1 MLDPN
6 KFFKKSKIENTNTI
20 LSYLDEFNELY
31 KNRPIKSNQG
41 GMMFPHMFGL
51 FYFLKSL
58 KPTFVVESGIWKGQ
72 STWLIEKVMPK
83 ANILSIDTNLNKR
96 QYISKSKRVNYTN
109 EDFRFIDF
117 KKISKKNSL
126 VFFDDH
132 QNFFDRILQCH
143 FFGFKT
149 IILDDNYPPHI
160 GDCYSFKK
168 IFSNTD
174 MQRKFHFKWKLK
186 ISKNICV
193 YFFKKFFF
201 DKKKETLDVNLYD
214 YGFSDT
220 KANLNMEL
228 TLKKMI
234 FEYFEFPPIFK
245 KDTVNLE
252 NTKFKKFYSQ
262 KEPLLKTTK
271 YNIEKYKS
279 AYIERNMYNWM
290 TYVKLK

>member
-132 QNFFDRILQCH
+132 QNHFDRIVQCH
-143 FFGFKT
+143 FFGFKN
-149 IILDDNYPPHI
+149 IIH
-160 GDCYSFKK
+160 
-168 IFSNTD
+168 
-174 MQRKFHFKWKLK
+174 
-186 ISKNICV
+186 
-193 YFFKKFFF
+193 
-201 DKKKETLDVNLYD
+201 
-214 YGFSDT
+214 
-220 KANLNMEL
+220 
-228 TLKKMI
+228 
-234 FEYFEFPPIFK
+234 EYFEFPPIFK
-245 KDTVNLE
+245 KDDITSI
-252 NTKFKKFYSQ
+252 NTKLKKFYAQ
-262 KEPLLKTTK
+262 KQPLLNNNINNVEK
-271 YNIEKYKS
+271 YNL
-279 AYIERNMYNWM
+279 AYLERNQYCWLA
-290 TYVKLK
+290 YFKLR